1 MSKPI
6 PILHRDE
13 RVIVALKPAGLL
25 SAPERGGAARS
36 IVEVLAEQGVAAQ
49 AVHRLDLDVSGALI
63 LALDDEARVALETMF
78 RERAV
83 KKTYWAMARGR
94 YQEARGV
101 YRWPI
106 AEEGPDVRVDEVRGK
121 PAETRW
127 TVIGRYEV
135 ATEMEIDLVT
145 GRRNQIRVHFA
156 HGGHALI
163 GDRRYGRAR
172 DQKLRAPSR
181 RVALHA
187 WRIGF
192 DSPFGGARVEVE
204 AQLPD
209 ELLDLRAEAARAR

>member
-1 MSKPI
+1 MRSPI

-25 SAPERGGAARS
+25 SAPERGSAARS
-36 IVEVLAEQGVAAQ
+36 IVEVLAEQGLAAQ

-63 LALDDEARVALETMF
+63 LALDDEARIALETLF

-94 YQEARGV
+94 YQESRGV

-106 AEEGPDVRVDEVRGK
+106 AEDGPDVRVDEVRGK

-192 DSPFGGARVEVE
+192 DSPFGGGRVEVE

-209 ELLDLRAEAARAR
+209 DLLDLRAEAARAH